1 MGNYLTKD
9 PREIKIS
16 SEIIL
21 DEPDNLRSI
30 EKNMHKEF
38 EIFVNLLKIKFK
50 DPAKNVI
57 DLNTGETTKFHAI
70 DFYSTIRDILIVSTY
85 YKDKE
90 SLKRDFDSLCT
101 NYRTNYGLTE
111 EEELSLS
118 KVRDLF
124 LQIIDVTKR

>member
-1 MGNYLTKD
+1 MGNYITKD

-21 DEPDNLRSI
+21 DESDSLQTI
-30 EKNMHKEF
+30 QKNMYKEF

-57 DLNTGETTKFHAI
+57 DLNTGETMKFHAI
-70 DFYSTIRDILIVSTY
+70 DFYSDLRDILIVSTY
-85 YKDKE
+85 SKDKDK
-90 SLKRDFDSLCT
+90 LKREFDSSCT
-101 NYRTNYGLTE
+101 NYRTKYGLTE

-118 KVRDLF
+118 KVRELF
-124 LQIIDVTKR
+124 YKSLM

>member
-1 MGNYLTKD
+1 MGNYITKD

-21 DEPDNLRSI
+21 YESDSLQSI
-30 EKNMHKEF
+30 QKNMYKEF

-57 DLNTGETTKFHAI
+57 DLNTGETMKFHAI
-70 DFYSTIRDILIVSTY
+70 DFYSDLRDILIVSTY
-85 YKDKE
+85 SKDKDK
-90 SLKRDFDSLCT
+90 LKREFDSSCT
-101 NYRTNYGLTE
+101 NYRTKYGLTE

-118 KVRDLF
+118 KVRELF
-124 LQIIDVTKR
+124 YKSLM